1 MKQDTQRFTIYIA
14 PHLLARLKQVAG
26 QNKRSA
32 NGEIIVAIEEHVRK
46 QEKEY
51 KRGEQGI

>member
-1 MKQDTQRFTIYIA
+1 MKQETQRFTIYIA
-14 PHLLARLKQVAG
+14 PYLLARLKQVAG

-32 NGEIIVAIEEHVRK
+32 NGEIIVAIEEYVRK
-46 QEKEY
+46 QEREH